1 MRLIQIV
8 PKKKFN
14 LYGALVA
21 KELELRSKD
30 KGTFR
35 RSGPK
40 QKTFAKWNHK
50 NYYGWLWLQRG
61 LGGVV
66 NVELQS
72 KTSDNDEWQL
82 LHAFLG
88 FVDRHFAAK
97 VQSIHIQYE

>member
-8 PKKKFN
+8 PQKQYN

-21 KELELRSKD
+21 KELQLRRKHQ
-30 KGTFR
+30 GTFR
-35 RSGPK
+35 RSGTK
-40 QKTFAKWNHK
+40 QKHYAKWNHK
-50 NYYGWLWLQRG
+50 NYTGWLWLQQG

-72 KTSDNDEWQL
+72 KTSDEWQL

-88 FVDRHFAAK
+88 FVDRHFADRI
-97 VQSIHIQYE
+97 QSIHIQYE